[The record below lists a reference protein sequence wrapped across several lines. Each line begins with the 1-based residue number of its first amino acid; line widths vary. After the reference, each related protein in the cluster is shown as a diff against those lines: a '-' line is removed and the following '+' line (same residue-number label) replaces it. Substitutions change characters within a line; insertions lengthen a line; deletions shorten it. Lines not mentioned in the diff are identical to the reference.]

1 MIAYFLNDNFHVQSI
16 LKFKAGIIK
25 IQAISPDEPDILDYI
40 DEDNAMDSLCIGRYY
55 H

>member
-16 LKFKAGIIK
+16 LKFKAGILK
-25 IQAISPDEPDILDYI
+25 IQAISPSDPDILDYI
-40 DEDNAMDSLCIGRYY
+40 DEDNASDSLCIGGSY